1 VRDRPFARWWPIA
14 LGVVAA
20 LVGGVLSIGLVAANA
35 LDAPTTA
42 GWVLACA
49 ALVGGVVVGAS
60 LVGIGVRRLALRGW
74 PHAAGV
80 GVLVA
85 VPSAL
90 APWVLAAVVA

>member
-20 LVGGVLSIGLVAANA
+20 LVGGVV
-35 LDAPTTA
+35 
-42 GWVLACA
+42 
-49 ALVGGVVVGAS
+49 VGGVVVGAS